1 MKTGSGI
8 IHSEMPAMS
17 EGKLHGFQLWI
28 NMPAE
33 KKMDDPEYIYLN
45 SNQIKTYEDAD
56 VKVKVIAGS
65 FKEVNGSIKKHNIDP
80 TYLDIQIISEQPFKY
95 NLEYEYNS
103 FIYVYSGSIHLD
115 GDDSEIKSSHLI
127 TLNQGGS
134 LVVKSENRAKFLLV
148 SGKPIG
154 EPIARGGPFVMNTR
168 EEIISAISEYKNG
181 TFVKVGAK

>member
-1 MKTGSGI
+1 
-8 IHSEMPAMS
+8 
-17 EGKLHGFQLWI
+17 
-28 NMPAE
+28 MPAE

-45 SNQIKTYEDAD
+45 SNQIKTYEDSD

-65 FKEVNGSIKKHNIDP
+65 YKEVDGSIKKHNIDP
-80 TYLDIQIISEQPFKY
+80 TYLDVQIVSDQPFTHYLENGY
-95 NLEYEYNS
+95 NA
-103 FIYVYSGSIHLD
+103 FIYVYSGSIHLE
-115 GDDSEIKSSHLI
+115 GENKEITSSHLI

-134 LVVKSENRAKFLLV
+134 LVVKSKNSAKFLLI

-168 EEIISAISEYKNG
+168 DEIISAISEYKNG

>member
-1 MKTGSGI
+1 M
-8 IHSEMPAMS
+8 
-17 EGKLHGFQLWI
+17 
-28 NMPAE
+28 
-33 KKMDDPEYIYLN
+33 
-45 SNQIKTYEDAD
+45 
-56 VKVKVIAGS
+56 
-65 FKEVNGSIKKHNIDP
+65 
-80 TYLDIQIISEQPFKY
+80 
-95 NLEYEYNS
+95 
-103 FIYVYSGSIHLD
+103 D